1 MADAASPTLSAPFQ
15 VPRNPMPNEEVKVI
29 VNVTDD
35 SGIREAVLSYR
46 NVSVLINVSMA
57 PIGNNIFSANITAM
71 PYQTVVEYNY
81 RLRQLQLSRK
91 PRIFLLLHR
100 HTRVFISDHLHSVD
114 WRDLADDDNHEKTK
128 IHLFA
133 FAYRLVA

>member
-1 MADAASPTLSAPFQ
+1 
-15 VPRNPMPNEEVKVI
+15 MPNEEVKVI

-91 PRIFLLLHR
+91 RQPRTLLLLHR
-100 HTRVFISDHLHSVD
+100 HTRVFISDHLRSVD

>member
-1 MADAASPTLSAPFQ
+1 
-15 VPRNPMPNEEVKVI
+15 MPNEEVKVI

-35 SGIREAVLSYR
+35 SGTREVVLSYR

-91 PRIFLLLHR
+91 PRTFLLLHR
-100 HTRVFISDHLHSVD
+100 HTEFSSVIIYAV
-114 WRDLADDDNHEKTK
+114 LIGATLVTTIITK
-128 IHLFA
+128 KRKFT
-133 FAYRLVA
+133 FSRLPIA